1 MFLFTILIRNHIPW
15 KDKRCFIHVQT
26 LRYCMVSFPSF
37 WKLPEKAVYYQKQ
50 CKKFKGFEK
59 NRANNNIVWLML
71 TSLLWAIFQWL
82 RCFEVSFVSV
92 LSFLRPLSPGV
103 YPRAFVKFCFWNG
116 DCTCVTKG
124 HISYSRGPW
133 RHCGSPLWTYS
144 LSLEALVILAIWN
157 NSFLELSNA
166 FVFGFLPD

>member
-71 TSLLWAIFQWL
+71 TSLLWAIFRWL

-92 LSFLRPLSPGV
+92 LSFLRPYLQEFIQGLLLSSV
-103 YPRAFVKFCFWNG
+103 FEMKIVLAWLK
-116 DCTCVTKG
+116 VTSPTAG
-124 HISYSRGPW
+124 GPW

-144 LSLEALVILAIWN
+144 LSLEALAILAIWN

>member
-1 MFLFTILIRNHIPW
+1 MFFFTILIRNHIPW

-37 WKLPEKAVYYQKQ
+37 WKLPEKAVYYQKR

-92 LSFLRPLSPGV
+92 LSFLRPYLQEFIQGLLLSSV
-103 YPRAFVKFCFWNG
+103 FEMKIVLVWLK
-116 DCTCVTKG
+116 VTSPTAG
-124 HISYSRGPW
+124 GPW

-144 LSLEALVILAIWN
+144 LSLKALAILAIWN